1 MPQSLLLGF
10 NTLSPGSKSN
20 IIYLTYIRNKYKYQ
34 RMSKL
39 LNSLGF
45 DKKPSETTVV
55 VAMSGGVD
63 SSTVA
68 GMMKNEGYKVIG
80 ITLKLYDDGKEVAA
94 SKQCCSG
101 QDIMDAKRVANKLD
115 IEHKILYFQNKFKQG
130 VIDNF
135 VESYLKGETPIPC
148 VQCNQTVKFKD
159 LFEVSKEL
167 KADALVTGHYVKSIT
182 KDNTT
187 NMYRAIDENRDQSY
201 FLFNTT
207 RQQLDYLRF
216 PLGNLL
222 KDKTREIAK
231 NLDLNVADKPDSQ
244 DICFVPNGDYASVIQ
259 KFRPDSFK
267 KGNIKNLEGK
277 VIGVHEGIINFTIGQ
292 RKGIKVSDKEALYVL
307 KINSENNEIIVGPKE
322 HLGKT
327 KINLKD
333 INLLTDKDDFKEN
346 IYCKVRST
354 GKLLEANVNFSD
366 DNKAEVNLA
375 IPEDGISPGQA
386 CVFYN
391 KDQFGYKVLGGG
403 WIKE

>member
-1 MPQSLLLGF
+1 M
-10 NTLSPGSKSN
+10 
-20 IIYLTYIRNKYKYQ
+20 NKE
-34 RMSKL
+34 
-39 LNSLGF
+39 LNSIGLN
-45 DKKPSETTVV
+45 KKPSDTKIV

-68 GMMKNEGYKVIG
+68 GMMRKDGYNVVG

-115 IEHKILYFQNKFKQG
+115 IEHKILYYQNKFKEG

-159 LFEVSKEL
+159 LFEVSKDL
-167 KADALVTGHYVKSIT
+167 KADALITGHYVKSIT
-182 KDNTT
+182 SNNST

-207 RQQLDYLRF
+207 REQLDYLRF
-216 PLGNLL
+216 PLGGLL
-222 KDKTREIAK
+222 KDETRSIAK
-231 NLDLNVADKPDSQ
+231 SLDLNVADKPDSQ

-259 KFRPDSFK
+259 KFRPDSFQ
-267 KGNIKNLEGK
+267 KGNIKNLDGK
-277 VIGVHEGIINFTIGQ
+277 VIGVHDGIINFTIGQ
-292 RKGIKVSDKEALYVL
+292 RKGIKVSDKDPLYVI
-307 KINSENNEIIVGPKE
+307 KINSEKNEIIVGPKE
-322 HLGKT
+322 YLGKK
-327 KINLKD
+327 KILLKN
-333 INLLTDKDDFKEN
+333 INLLADKKEFETN
-346 IYCKVRST
+346 IFVKVRST
-354 GKLLEANVNFSD
+354 GKLLEA
-366 DNKAEVNLA
+366 KVNLSDQNGA
-375 IPEDGISPGQA
+375 DVELKKPEDGISPGQA

-391 KDQFGYKVLGGG
+391 KDNLGYKVLGGG